1 MFDKEPTM
9 NVAQEDGDVRIT
21 CEGAM
26 DLHNSK
32 PFHTALLDAAASA
45 EGVTVDFRGVVYI
58 DTAVLADLAVAAN
71 KMIARGKRLQVIVS
85 DPSHP
90 LRTLQITGF
99 SAVLDV
105 EAEAKPPPS
114 E

>member
-1 MFDKEPTM
+1 MDDKETTM
-9 NVAQEDGDVRIT
+9 NVTKEGDLVTIT
-21 CEGAM
+21 CDGAM

-32 PFHTALLDAAASA
+32 PFHDALLEAAVTAKA
-45 EGVTVDFRGVVYI
+45 VTVDFRAVEYI

-71 KMIARGKRLQVIVS
+71 RMIARGNRLQVMVS
-85 DPSHP
+85 EPSHP

-105 EAEAKPPPS
+105 LTEPKPTPAE
-114 E
+114 

>member
-1 MFDKEPTM
+1 MDDRVSTM
-9 NVAQEDGDVRIT
+9 NVTKEGDHVTIT
-21 CEGAM
+21 CDGAM

-32 PFHTALLDAAASA
+32 PFHDALLEAAVSADA
-45 EGVTVDFRGVVYI
+45 VTVDFRAVDYI

-71 KMIARGKRLQVIVS
+71 RMIARGKRLQVMVS

-105 EAEAKPPPS
+105 LAEPKTAPA